1 MHNYSL
7 ELSAIGSVIG
17 LSTRENAFIDGIYN
31 SKVIVHQ
38 ICASAGAGSRAD
50 VAVVGYGSDRFSS
63 GGGRRVPLL
72 SGFSLLQGD
81 QGRHDLHASVSL
93 LYSTEERGTYSRL
106 TVIPFYSRE
115 LDPARNYLRRSWLWP
130 LGISELKGDATY
142 SQILP
147 FYSPSPNTP

>member
-1 MHNYSL
+1 MAYTTQRSSFTRFVL
-7 ELSAIGSVIG
+7 RLG
-17 LSTRENAFIDGIYN
+17 LVLGLT
-31 SKVIVHQ
+31 
-38 ICASAGAGSRAD
+38 
-50 VAVVGYGSDRFSS
+50 
-63 GGGRRVPLL
+63 LL
-72 SGFSLLQGD
+72 SWDTGLIDSAQAEEEESRFCQGFLYCKETKGD
-81 QGRHDLHASVSL
+81 TTYTQAFLY